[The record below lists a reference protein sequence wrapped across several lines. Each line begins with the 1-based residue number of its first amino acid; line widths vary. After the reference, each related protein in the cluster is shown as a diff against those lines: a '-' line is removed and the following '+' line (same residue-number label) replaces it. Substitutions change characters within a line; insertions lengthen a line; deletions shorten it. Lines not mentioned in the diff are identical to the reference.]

1 MLKYIILMELDPYQA
16 FRNARTNRCS
26 YRFQV
31 CSFVRL
37 AMRNCVS
44 LDVHLN
50 GGQKKFAHCD
60 LWISL
65 ICLIFF
71 MKNSMGKEEG
81 MAKSWMHL
89 EDT

>member
-1 MLKYIILMELDPYQA
+1 MTYGLTIKNQLLAVDGDL
-16 FRNARTNRCS
+16 N
-26 YRFQV
+26 V

-71 MKNSMGKEEG
+71 MKNSMGMEEG
-81 MAKSWMHL
+81 YKQA
-89 EDT
+89 